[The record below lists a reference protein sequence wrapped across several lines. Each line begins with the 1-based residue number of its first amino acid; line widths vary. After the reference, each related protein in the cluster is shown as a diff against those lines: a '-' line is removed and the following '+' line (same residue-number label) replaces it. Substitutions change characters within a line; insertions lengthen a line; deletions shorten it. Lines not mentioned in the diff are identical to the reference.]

1 MRLKIRYLKKY
12 TDLNMQKM
20 CSPLNLIT
28 LKTYFCGG
36 YHGIRLLPKIF
47 SQGVK
52 MLSAFTKLNK
62 C

>member
-1 MRLKIRYLKKY
+1 
-12 TDLNMQKM
+12 MQNK
-20 CSPLNLIT
+20 CIPLNLKT
-28 LKTYFCGG
+28 LKTYFCCG

-52 MLSAFTKLNK
+52 MFSAFTKLNK

>member
-1 MRLKIRYLKKY
+1 MCYFKKY

-20 CSPLNLIT
+20 CSPLNLKI
-28 LKTYFCGG
+28 LKTYFCCG

-52 MLSAFTKLNK
+52 MFSAFTKLKK